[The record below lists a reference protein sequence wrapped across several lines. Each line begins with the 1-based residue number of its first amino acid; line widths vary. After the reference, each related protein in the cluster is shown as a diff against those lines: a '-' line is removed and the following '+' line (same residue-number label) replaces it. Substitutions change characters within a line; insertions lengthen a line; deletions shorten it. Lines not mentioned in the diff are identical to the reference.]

1 MKKVI
6 FLSIFILFLSELIFP
21 NILKVEPIPGQTYKI
36 INNKQIVPFETAWQ
50 DIWKNIDKLDYR
62 QQIAVATYIINFIN
76 PDFIDAYI
84 VRGDA
89 YFATNNYIEA
99 IADYKTAL
107 KQQSDNATFNYKLG
121 ITYNYINHTE
131 ALTYLNNAVSL
142 NNTNGDYYFERGY
155 AQYNQFNKNAAE
167 KDYNTACLMNS
178 KFTSKSYPLLNNNRK
193 YIAWN
198 TALNKAVYYNKCE
211 MYRHA
216 YSYFFDV
223 VNYQNLLHS
232 FNPSYTILTTNTENK
247 SWFFLE
253 ILKSAINYKYYQT
266 ALNTAKY
273 GIQSNN
279 LPTDILAELYM
290 WQSFAFAGNGQT
302 EDAQISQL
310 KALKLSPQ
318 NPRIYW
324 ILGDIYQQIYNDTDN
339 AIKNYQKSLNLMPRT
354 CSQYSKL
361 IIILAETYKKSG
373 DIIKAHSLAYNWL
386 ISQKQMLSI
395 DNPDPINAP
404 VYLSY
409 AKAYDILGNTQL
421 AQIYY
426 HTALA
431 LNSEYDIPTKY
442 YPNKNEQITYLP
454 SIIIN
459 INDNT
464 YVELN
469 SYPFIN

>member
-1 MKKVI
+1 M
-6 FLSIFILFLSELIFP
+6 
-21 NILKVEPIPGQTYKI
+21 
-36 INNKQIVPFETAWQ
+36 
-50 DIWKNIDKLDYR
+50 
-62 QQIAVATYIINFIN
+62 
-76 PDFIDAYI
+76 
-84 VRGDA
+84 
-89 YFATNNYIEA
+89 
-99 IADYKTAL
+99 
-107 KQQSDNATFNYKLG
+107 
-121 ITYNYINHTE
+121 
-131 ALTYLNNAVSL
+131 
-142 NNTNGDYYFERGY
+142 
-155 AQYNQFNKNAAE
+155 
-167 KDYNTACLMNS
+167 
-178 KFTSKSYPLLNNNRK
+178 
-193 YIAWN
+193 
-198 TALNKAVYYNKCE
+198 
-211 MYRHA
+211 
-216 YSYFFDV
+216 
-223 VNYQNLLHS
+223 
-232 FNPSYTILTTNTENK
+232 
-247 SWFFLE
+247 
-253 ILKSAINYKYYQT
+253 
-266 ALNTAKY
+266 
-273 GIQSNN
+273 
-279 LPTDILAELYM
+279 PTDILAELYM

-324 ILGDIYQQIYNDTDN
+324 ILGDIYQQIYNDTNN

-409 AKAYDILGNTQL
+409 AKAYDILGNTRL

-431 LNSEYDIPTKY
+431 LNPEYDIPTKY

-464 YVELN
+464 SVKLN
-469 SYPFIN
+469 SYPLIN

>member
-1 MKKVI
+1 MKKII

-99 IADYKTAL
+99 IADYKTTL

-216 YSYFFDV
+216 YSYF
-223 VNYQNLLHS
+223 
-232 FNPSYTILTTNTENK
+232 
-247 SWFFLE
+247 
-253 ILKSAINYKYYQT
+253 
-266 ALNTAKY
+266 
-273 GIQSNN
+273 
-279 LPTDILAELYM
+279 
-290 WQSFAFAGNGQT
+290 
-302 EDAQISQL
+302 
-310 KALKLSPQ
+310 
-318 NPRIYW
+318 
-324 ILGDIYQQIYNDTDN
+324 
-339 AIKNYQKSLNLMPRT
+339 LM
-354 CSQYSKL
+354 
-361 IIILAETYKKSG
+361 
-373 DIIKAHSLAYNWL
+373 
-386 ISQKQMLSI
+386 
-395 DNPDPINAP
+395 
-404 VYLSY
+404 
-409 AKAYDILGNTQL
+409 
-421 AQIYY
+421 
-426 HTALA
+426 
-431 LNSEYDIPTKY
+431 
-442 YPNKNEQITYLP
+442 
-454 SIIIN
+454 
-459 INDNT
+459 
-464 YVELN
+464 
-469 SYPFIN
+469 